1 MTEFQTNYDPKVIGK
16 LTNFKGIVETNWFK
30 YFVQYKSGEFNN
42 ADEFKN
48 YLKNP
53 DPNDYKEK
61 FVRLKTDKQSGKQI
75 LDEESEV
82 NNAWLPVGNNDER
95 EYYIPNPVLKGVKN
109 EKNFDVLNNFYS
121 GIKKIEKDKTEE
133 FQVPQLVQKLKYL
146 VIKKREE
153 LFEQA
158 LQSHVIIFSGG
169 TGTGKSTQ
177 LPQYFLEFGFNNF
190 TYQVKELEK
199 DTSGNYVLDS
209 RGKKKVIDAIDK
221 KTGKLIKRHMMI
233 ACTQPR
239 KLAVDTIQKS
249 VSQMLGDWDYN
260 NDKRHFNLVGKK
272 YKGTDEQGKAIQFI
286 SEGSLLTIYN
296 SKIKDY
302 PDYAFDEYSVIMIDE
317 AHMRSIDI
325 DRLLA
330 IIKNKVIPIRTAMT
344 DSPFLLVVMSA
355 TANLP
360 TFEKYFGGTEA
371 IVVEGTQKPVD
382 IRFQKEP
389 VTDYVGKS
397 VELAKEIHTN
407 PDSHFSYLCETTS
420 DKTVK
425 KDGFILA
432 FLNTGGEISNA
443 VEAINNNPVVDSNGG
458 YLYAYGL
465 ASESL
470 KSDAELITNLDNKDS
485 LLTVLK
491 NDAEEKYKDDK
502 KYPWDK
508 SKSDKI
514 TRAVIFATNVAEAS
528 VTIDNLSY
536 CIDSGLEYKMIY
548 NPTNDLTIAAIV
560 PTSKANVLQRK
571 GRVGRK
577 QVGNYYPLFTNEI
590 NPVKQ
595 PIDQYKELNCVVS
608 GKSRLTNFNEIINKF
623 DNIFTTLN
631 KLETKQYEMENLIDN
646 LIKYLPLYEYNI
658 YYKLNQDKL
667 IKNSIDS
674 LSLIGKKDDTLE
686 QGIDGVNIGNN
697 DDSDV
702 KCLLDK
708 NIFINDLKTPITSLI
723 DYPKSG
729 TKEKKQQ
736 FINELFNNPTVKFIN
751 YKNVFAGDYP
761 WNQNNLEYCIDI
773 LEKITELVELNKGI
787 SFNDVKD
794 ISKEDIKRVK
804 NIGRLKGKMSITE
817 IKKIL
822 TKRIPK
828 INEDTEPEILSSEL
842 SDFLLEILN
851 LQPSNKSGNFEFNVL
866 SKIINNEGLL
876 INPRTENLQNA
887 MKKLIKS
894 GIIEVADPFGN
905 ELRIK
910 YDPDLSIVINLPTK
924 FENKMMLY
932 KTLKNNNLN
941 SVFISSIYLSCII
954 DYLQQQKGQ
963 SERFITRLLKIGEK
977 TDLIDDIIAED
988 YIYVPGNI
996 IFTVLLFMFKYLP
1009 RLKQKITDFFNYLGI
1024 KPFQDGFSYS
1034 EEDVNKINGIIKS
1047 GTYNLQQI
1055 GTKYN
1060 IKYTTD
1066 EEFEKKNIF
1075 YLAISN
1081 EFITSEDIRENK
1093 IRVFFDIMRFVVETI
1108 KTLFEETKGTGLE
1121 FIDDIYLTNPILKS
1135 RTLLPRQI
1143 YPKDKAEMQEYI
1155 QRLQYSIL
1163 EGYHPELCIRE
1174 GEEYLHSRTGLT
1186 FSYNESERILPKY
1199 LVQLESSLKY
1209 KGYLITL
1216 ACSIEPSIYDIFKKH
1231 LDKVN
1236 YTITPSSSSTP
1247 PALTIPSVI
1256 KGGSKPK
1263 KYKLKSNDSF
1273 DPIIYF

>member
-1 MTEFQTNYDPKVIGK
+1 MTEFQTNYDPEVIVK
-16 LTNFKGIVETNWFK
+16 LTKFKGIVETNWFN
-30 YFVQYKSGEFNN
+30 YFDKYKSGEFNN
-42 ADEFKN
+42 ADEFKD
-48 YLKNP
+48 YLKKP

-75 LDEESEV
+75 LDESEV

-95 EYYIPNPVLKGVKN
+95 EYYIPKPVLKGVKN
-109 EKNFDVLNNFYS
+109 SKDEKNFDVLNNFYS
-121 GIKKIEKDKTEE
+121 GIKKIDKDGKE

-158 LQSHVIIFSGG
+158 IQRHVIIFSGG

-190 TYQVKELEK
+190 KYQVKELEK
-199 DTSGNYVLDS
+199 DTSGNYILDS

-221 KTGKLIKRHMMI
+221 TGNLIKRPMMI

-302 PDYAFDEYSVIMIDE
+302 PYYAFDEYSVIMIDE

-344 DSPFLLVVMSA
+344 NSPFLLVVMSA

-360 TFEKYFGGTEA
+360 TFEKYFGGTKA

-407 PDSHFSYLCETTS
+407 PDSHISYLCETTD

-485 LLTVLK
+485 LLKVLK
-491 NDAEEKYKDDK
+491 DDAEKKYNDDK

-508 SKSDKI
+508 SKSDNI

-548 NPTNDLTIAAIV
+548 NPTNDLTIAAII

-595 PIDQYKELNCVVS
+595 PIDQYKELNCAIP
-608 GKSRLTNFNEIINKF
+608 GKSRQTNFVEIISKF

-658 YYKLNQDKL
+658 YHKLNKVKL
-667 IKNSIDS
+667 INYDINS
-674 LSLIGKKDDTLE
+674 LSLIGKKDDTLDAI
-686 QGIDGVNIGNN
+686 IDTIN
-697 DDSDV
+697 V
-702 KCLLDK
+702 KCRLDK
-708 NIFINDLKTPITSLI
+708 NIFISKLENTVTNLS
-723 DYPKSG
+723 DYPTDIKN
-729 TKEKKQQ
+729 KQT
-736 FINELFNNPTVKFIN
+736 FIIGLFTNSTEKFIN
-751 YKNVFAGDYP
+751 NKNVFAGDYP
-761 WNQNNLEYCIDI
+761 WNQNNLEFCIDI
-773 LEKITELVELNKGI
+773 LEKIIELVELNSGI

-804 NIGRLKGKMSITE
+804 NIGRLKGKMTITE

-851 LQPSNKSGNFEFNVL
+851 LQPFNKSGNFEFNVL

-887 MKKLIKS
+887 IKKIIKS

-977 TDLIDDIIAED
+977 TELIDDIIAED
-988 YIYVPGNI
+988 DIYVPGNI
-996 IFTVLLFMFKYLP
+996 IFTTLLFMFKYLP
-1009 RLKQKITDFFNYLGI
+1009 RLKQAITDFFNYLGI
-1024 KPFQDGFSYS
+1024 KPFQEFSYS
-1034 EEDVNKINGIIKS
+1034 EEDVKKINGIIKS
-1047 GTYNLQQI
+1047 GKYDLQKI

-1060 IKYTTD
+1060 IEYSTD
-1066 EEFEKKNIF
+1066 EDFKKKNIF

-1081 EFITSEDIRENK
+1081 DFNTSEDIRENK

-1108 KTLFEETKGTGLE
+1108 KTLFDETKGLE

-1135 RTLLPRQI
+1135 RTPLPTQI
-1143 YPKDKAEMQEYI
+1143 YPNDKAEMQEYI
-1155 QRLQYSIL
+1155 QRLQYSVL

-1174 GEEYLHSRTGLT
+1174 GEKYLHSRTGLT

-1209 KGYLITL
+1209 KGYLISL

-1236 YTITPSSSSTP
+1236 YTISPSSSSTP

-1263 KYKLKSNDSF
+1263 KSNDSF